1 MWTINAYFL
10 EVVKKIGM
18 FVSCCFCILVI
29 FIKFCHFSLTVIKPD
44 NEKGS
49 QKDEAKRTTG
59 YEDNR
64 ANFFFFTRLVIL
76 KLWGQ

>member
-10 EVVKKIGM
+10 EVVKKIGV

-44 NEKGS
+44 DEKGS

-64 ANFFFFTRLVIL
+64 ANFFFFFFY
-76 KLWGQ
+76 

>member
-1 MWTINAYFL
+1 M
-10 EVVKKIGM
+10 
-18 FVSCCFCILVI
+18 
-29 FIKFCHFSLTVIKPD
+29 IKPD
-44 NEKGS
+44 DEKGS

-64 ANFFFFTRLVIL
+64 ANFFFFFFTRLVIL